1 MFFLV
6 YISSAIKQFSPCEL
20 VELLATGDENDTAL
34 GVTGMLLYRMA
45 TSCRCWRGRTVVRA
59 LYSRNGRDPRRGLLT
74 LARGRSAERRFQ
86 DWSMGFRNLQ
96 AADAQ
101 ATPGYSEF
109 LDTPLTPQEFHPIR
123 HAVDGRQPQST
134 PDVAHC
140 RSDRLAETEPM
151 RRWIPCRSA
160 RAIDQKSAAQQRHQQ
175 DVVFDAV
182 EDACPPLAALDR
194 KAFLLIRLNRR
205 AGRGEDPFV
214 IFGVTGDL
222 AHRLVIPAL
231 YNLAANDLLPENF
244 CIVGIARKGMSSE
257 GLTESLTKGLYQF
270 ATRKVDD
277 ALAKRLLAC
286 VTCIEADPKDPASFD
301 RLRDQ
306 LDKIE
311 AARKTGGNRL
321 FYLAT
326 PPTGFLPIS
335 KELGRTGMLTENGA
349 WRRLV
354 VEKPFGTDLASAKA
368 LNGEL
373 LKLMDEHQIYRI
385 DHYLGKETVQN
396 ILVLRFAN
404 GMFEPIWNRNH
415 IDHIQITVDEKLGVG
430 HRGNFYDQTGAL
442 RDMVPN
448 HLFQLLSLV
457 AMEPPAKF
465 DAHSV
470 RTEKAEVLAAIQT
483 QSEEEALRNSVR
495 GQYRAGKIGDTE
507 IDDYRKTTDVKPGSN
522 TETYAALK
530 LTIDNWRWAGV
541 PFYLR
546 TGKALG
552 VKRTE
557 IAIKFK
563 QAPFAMF
570 RETPV
575 DRLSQN
581 FLIISTE
588 PTEGIALQ
596 FNTKVPGPA
605 ISIDG
610 VEMKFRYKDYFQ
622 AEPSTGYET
631 LIYDCMIGDNI
642 LFQRADSVEAGWQA
656 VQPFL
661 DAWKKAGGKGLKIY
675 EPGSEGPEEA
685 NDLLERDGKN
695 WRKLT

>member
-1 MFFLV
+1 MAVGKL
-6 YISSAIKQFSPCEL
+6 AQKKPDPC
-20 VELLATGDENDTAL
+20 
-34 GVTGMLLYRMA
+34 
-45 TSCRCWRGRTVVRA
+45 S
-59 LYSRNGRDPRRGLLT
+59 
-74 LARGRSAERRFQ
+74 F
-86 DWSMGFRNLQ
+86 
-96 AADAQ
+96 
-101 ATPGYSEF
+101 
-109 LDTPLTPQEFHPIR
+109 I
-123 HAVDGRQPQST
+123 
-134 PDVAHC
+134 
-140 RSDRLAETEPM
+140 
-151 RRWIPCRSA
+151 
-160 RAIDQKSAAQQRHQQ
+160 
-175 DVVFDAV
+175 
-182 EDACPPLAALDR
+182 
-194 KAFLLIRLNRR
+194 
-205 AGRGEDPFV
+205 
-214 IFGVTGDL
+214 IFGVSGDL
-222 AHRLVIPAL
+222 AHRLVVPAL
-231 YNLAANDLLPENF
+231 YNLAAADLLPEKF
-244 CIVGIARKGMSSE
+244 CVVGIARQGMTSDQ
-257 GLTESLTKGLYQF
+257 LRDSLIKGLHQF
-270 ATRKVDD
+270 ATRAVDD
-277 ALAKRLLAC
+277 AVAMRLLDC

-301 RLRDQ
+301 AMSKQ
-306 LDKIE
+306 LDELE
-311 AARKTGGNRL
+311 AVRKTGGNRL

-326 PPTGFLPIS
+326 PPSAFLPIS
-335 KELGRTGMLTENGA
+335 RELGRTGMLAENGA

-354 VEKPFGTDLASAKA
+354 VEKPFGTDLASAMA
-368 LNGEL
+368 LNSEL
-373 LKLMDEHQIYRI
+373 LKLVEEQQIYRI

-430 HRGNFYDQTGAL
+430 HRGSFYDATGAL

-470 RTEKAEVLAAIQT
+470 RSEKAEVLAAIQT
-483 QSEEEALRNSVR
+483 QSEQEALHNSVR
-495 GQYRAGKIGDTE
+495 GQYRAGMVGDTE
-507 IDDYRKTTDVKPGSN
+507 IEDYRRTKDVKPAST

-570 RETPV
+570 RDTPV

-581 FLIISTE
+581 YLIISTE

-596 FNTKVPGPA
+596 FNTKVPGPT
-605 ISIDG
+605 INIDG
-610 VEMKFRYKDYFQ
+610 VEMKFRYKDYFK

-642 LFQRADSVEAGWQA
+642 LFQRADSVEAGWRA

-661 DAWKKAGGKGLKIY
+661 DAWKNAGGKGLKVY

-685 NDLLERDGKN
+685 NDLLERDSRS
-695 WRKLT
+695 WRKLGEG